1 MKNMNKYIKFAVLG
15 VLSWALGACSD
26 DLERDPSP
34 TVSPD
39 CISLNPIPIIMN
51 SIRLSLH

>member
-1 MKNMNKYIKFAVLG
+1 MNKYIKFAVLG